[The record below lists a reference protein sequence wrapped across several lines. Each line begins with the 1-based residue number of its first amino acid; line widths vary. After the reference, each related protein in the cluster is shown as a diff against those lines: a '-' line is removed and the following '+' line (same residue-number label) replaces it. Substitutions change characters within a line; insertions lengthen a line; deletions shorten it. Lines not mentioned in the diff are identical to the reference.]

1 MAFPILA
8 LAAGA
13 LAGAGISL
21 AAFAPGFGDIISS
34 FMNGTFR
41 ARTPTPAELGRM
53 RQMGIITESGYDAL
67 MKDTGFSESNTR
79 RIWSSTLDSMSPGEI
94 IRLYFR
100 YINNPTSDYPVSP
113 EWYRERMTQSG
124 VRESVLTEMLE
135 ANRPVPTV
143 QDEIVFAIREVYEPE
158 AVEQAQLLSGIPE
171 AWIERVARLGLRR
184 EDAEKFWASHWSVP
198 SLTQVYEMF
207 HRLYVGSGHEHT
219 FTEADMDVFF
229 NIADI
234 APGYRERLKEIS
246 YNPLTRVDIRR
257 MYAYGQYGSGE
268 SSRQALIR
276 DYRQI
281 GYSPADAQ
289 RLAKFTMDEYGEGRK
304 KFTQSQIVKFYNN
317 KLWGEET
324 KEKAIEELKR
334 LGYDDTQAG
343 LLLSYIDLVELTKE
357 EQDKIETIRQQWLS
371 GEIDDPIVLETAL
384 VKVPMTVEQARK
396 YEAQFERDRAK
407 QTSRLTRSEIDSF
420 YANNLISESEY
431 RTYLRNLGY
440 IEKDIALIV
449 RLAGNNRVAPLA
461 KPSKEDILGW
471 YTENVISDISF
482 VRLMREIGYRDE
494 LIQYFASGIGLTL
507 DDKITRDM
515 EDLPED
521 DDYEI

>member
-13 LAGAGISL
+13 LGGAALSL
-21 AAFAPGFGDIISS
+21 AAFAPGFGDIITG

-41 ARTPTPAELGRM
+41 ARIPTPAELGRM
-53 RQMGIITESGYDAL
+53 RQMGIITAEDYSIL
-67 MKDTGFSESNTR
+67 IVETGFSAKNAE
-79 RIWSSTLDSMSPGEI
+79 RIWNSTLDAIPVGDI
-94 IRLYFR
+94 LRLWYRYQGDSNNYLGVDYEWTIGALEKAGVRGDQFR
-100 YINNPTSDYPVSP
+100 YLI
-113 EWYRERMTQSG
+113 
-124 VRESVLTEMLE
+124 E

-143 QDEIVFAIREVYEPE
+143 QDEIVFAVRDVYEPE

-184 EDAEKFWASHWSVP
+184 EDAEKFWAAHWSVP